1 MRYRDATEADLPAAR
16 KLAEQF
22 SNHEAAPWPWAGRWD
37 DLDAQLA
44 GAIADEQM
52 VVAEDGGEV
61 VGMASFIASEP
72 ETAVLAN
79 LAVSAPHHGN
89 GVGKELVARVS
100 EKANRRGFGV
110 LTALI
115 WHGGA
120 IGFYERA
127 GMNPVATLFT
137 REV

>member
-1 MRYRDATEADLPAAR
+1 VTYRDATETDLPAAR

-22 SNHEAAPWPWAGRWD
+22 SNHVDAPWPWAGRWD
-37 DLDAQLA
+37 DLESQLC
-44 GAIADEQM
+44 GAIKDGQM

-61 VGMASFIASEP
+61 VGMASFLASEP
-72 ETAVLAN
+72 TTAVLAN
-79 LAVSAPHHGN
+79 LAVGAKHQGN
-89 GVGKELVARVS
+89 GVGKALVEKVS

-115 WHGGA
+115 WSGGA
-120 IGFYERA
+120 VGFYERA